1 MQKNRKK
8 ICIYQKFVV
17 ILHRLSKMNDKR
29 TPKSN
34 QIKTLKLMK
43 KQVNKQNVIAR
54 IIKGGFN
61 PKNAEQMVAKFWEL
75 AERRGCETIC
85 DYYQE
90 ITWFWAT
97 A

>member
-1 MQKNRKK
+1 
-8 ICIYQKFVV
+8 
-17 ILHRLSKMNDKR
+17 
-29 TPKSN
+29 
-34 QIKTLKLMK
+34 MK

-61 PKNAEQMVAKFWEL
+61 PKDAEEMTTKFWDL
-75 AERRGCETIC
+75 AERRGCETIR

-90 ITWFWAT
+90 ITCFWAV

>member
-1 MQKNRKK
+1 
-8 ICIYQKFVV
+8 
-17 ILHRLSKMNDKR
+17 
-29 TPKSN
+29 
-34 QIKTLKLMK
+34 MK

-61 PKNAEQMVAKFWEL
+61 QKDAEKMVAKFWEL
-75 AERRGCETIC
+75 AERRGCETIR

-90 ITWFWAT
+90 ITWFWAV